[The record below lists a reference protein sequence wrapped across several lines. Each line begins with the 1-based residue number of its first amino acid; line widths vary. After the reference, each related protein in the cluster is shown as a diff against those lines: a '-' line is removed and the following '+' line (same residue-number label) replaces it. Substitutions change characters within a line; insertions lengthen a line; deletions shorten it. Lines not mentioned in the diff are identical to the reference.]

1 MKQRD
6 QIKYKNGV
14 FLARHRIFH
23 VRFLWTTRYTLHATR
38 SAGFTLV
45 ETLLAVA
52 ILSMAVIAPL
62 SIVSRGL
69 SAATTGKDRFIATAL
84 AREAVEYIRN
94 ARDTDRLKDADWLD
108 SLDGG
113 NVGCTTSGPNG
124 GCVVDTLGI
133 NTNSSNQNIIQVKSG
148 GYDNTILLINSS
160 TGLYSYR
167 SNAGNNPSGSGWSD
181 SQFTRYVKVDEVT
194 NNREARVTATVSWQ
208 AMFSIKEVV
217 ITDQLTNW

>member
-1 MKQRD
+1 MKREIQLIHTKKKIAVASLD
-6 QIKYKNGV
+6 CV
-14 FLARHRIFH
+14 VVSDA
-23 VRFLWTTRYTLHATR
+23 TRYTLHATR

-94 ARDTDRLKDADWLD
+94 ARDTDRLKGVAWLN
-108 SLDGG
+108 SLTES
-113 NVGCTTSGPNG
+113 NVQCHLSD
-124 GCVVDTLGI
+124 GCVIDALKLNNDNKDIIKVHDAG
-133 NTNSSNQNIIQVKSG
+133 NSF
-148 GYDNTILLINSS
+148 DNRVLLINGT
-160 TGLYSYR
+160 TGLYSFR
-167 SNAGNNPSGSGWSD
+167 GNNGGNPNDSGGWSD
-181 SQFTRYVKVDEVT
+181 SQFMRYVKVDEVT

>member
-1 MKQRD
+1 MKREIQLIHTKKKIAVASLDRAVVSD
-6 QIKYKNGV
+6 
-14 FLARHRIFH
+14 A
-23 VRFLWTTRYTLHATR
+23 TRYTLHATR

-84 AREAVEYIRN
+84 AREAVEYVRN
-94 ARDTDRLKDADWLD
+94 VRDTNRLTAGAAWLD
-108 SLDGG
+108 EIATG
-113 NVGCTTSGPNG
+113 TSSAQCDQPG
-124 GCVVDTLGI
+124 GCVIDTLGA
-133 NTNSSNQNIIQVKSG
+133 NSSGDNKKILKAKTTG
-148 GYDNTILLINSS
+148 FDNTVLRIDDV
-160 TGLYSYR
+160 TGLFSFT
-167 SNAGNNPSGSGWSD
+167 NNNGVGADNWTP